1 MIPIEHVLLIG
12 ASLIIISI
20 GVARLSE
27 NLGVPALLLFL
38 GIGMLAG
45 SEGPGGIYFDNA
57 YLAQSIGVI
66 ALVFILFAGGLDT
79 RWSEVKPVVWQAIS
93 LATLGVILTAT
104 ITGLFAFTVLKVSLL
119 SALLLGAIVSSTD
132 AAAVFSVLR
141 SRNISLHGQLK
152 PLLELESGSND
163 PMAVLLTIIIIQLI
177 TNQKTSFDSIS
188 FLFAVQMGL
197 GAIFGLGFGKLMVL
211 MLNRLKSSYEGFYP
225 VFAMAA
231 AAFIYGVTATAG
243 GSGFLAVYIA
253 GLLAGNS
260 DFVKKK
266 SMLRFFDGL
275 AWLSQITM
283 FLTLGLLVFPS
294 RIVPIFGVGLAFSAF
309 LMLIARPVSVFVSLL
324 FARLGWRDKLL
335 VSWVGLR
342 GSVPIVLATF
352 PLMAG
357 LADAETIFN
366 IVFFIVLTSALL
378 QAWSIPLVA
387 RFLRLDAPIQ
397 QKRKYPIE
405 YEPVEGVDT
414 QLVEFVIPSSSAIAG
429 NPIVELGLPPD
440 SLIVLIARNES
451 FLVPSGGTILEE
463 GDVVMVLVNEG
474 NLPAMREI
482 MMQLKNPNEG

>member
-1 MIPIEHVLLIG
+1 
-12 ASLIIISI
+12 
-20 GVARLSE
+20 
-27 NLGVPALLLFL
+27 
-38 GIGMLAG
+38 
-45 SEGPGGIYFDNA
+45 
-57 YLAQSIGVI
+57 
-66 ALVFILFAGGLDT
+66 
-79 RWSEVKPVVWQAIS
+79 
-93 LATLGVILTAT
+93 
-104 ITGLFAFTVLKVSLL
+104 
-119 SALLLGAIVSSTD
+119 
-132 AAAVFSVLR
+132 
-141 SRNISLHGQLK
+141 
-152 PLLELESGSND
+152 
-163 PMAVLLTIIIIQLI
+163 
-177 TNQKTSFDSIS
+177 
-188 FLFAVQMGL
+188 
-197 GAIFGLGFGKLMVL
+197 
-211 MLNRLKSSYEGFYP
+211 
-225 VFAMAA
+225 
-231 AAFIYGVTATAG
+231 
-243 GSGFLAVYIA
+243 
-253 GLLAGNS
+253 
-260 DFVKKK
+260 
-266 SMLRFFDGL
+266 
-275 AWLSQITM
+275 M

-357 LADAETIFN
+357 FADAETIFN

-387 RFLRLDAPIQ
+387 RFLRLDAQIQ

-414 QLVEFVIPSSSAIAG
+414 QLVEFVIPSGSAIAG